1 MDPLATSV
9 LFEHFVREWRYLRNV
24 TPSTLE
30 WYETAFKALQETLG
44 ADVPPVTKSNL
55 QQFVVAVRQRES
67 QS

>member
-1 MDPLATSV
+1 MALPAQRDD
-9 LFEHFVREWRYLRNV
+9 EHA
-24 TPSTLE
+24 